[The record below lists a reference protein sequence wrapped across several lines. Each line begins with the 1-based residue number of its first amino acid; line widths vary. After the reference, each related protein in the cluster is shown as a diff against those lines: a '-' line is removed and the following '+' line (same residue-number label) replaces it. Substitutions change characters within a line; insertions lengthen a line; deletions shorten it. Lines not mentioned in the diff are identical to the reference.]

1 MYTNSRNFK
10 TYIWICNIVQCNMR
24 TLYLINECFTS
35 FEFLGFVMLHKWSKD
50 RTSLAYWTQ
59 NVRQCPIR
67 KPIWPLSLKAKRA
80 KIKRVQ
86 NNQCVFPSFTG
97 NVREDAIAKLVW
109 TKIGFSLTSVRAKY
123 CCEIEINKS
132 FSDPLLN

>member
-1 MYTNSRNFK
+1 MYTNSRHIK
-10 TYIWICNIVQCNMR
+10 TYRHICNIVQCNMR

-67 KPIWPLSLKAKRA
+67 KPIWPLSLKARRA

-86 NNQCVFPSFTG
+86 NNQYVFFRALPETSEKMRLQSWYEQRL
-97 NVREDAIAKLVW
+97 VLVW
-109 TKIGFSLTSVRAKY
+109 RQCVLNIAAKSKL
-123 CCEIEINKS
+123 INH
-132 FSDPLLN
+132 FQTHF